1 MSANYQ
7 ALLKQAKSE
16 DINHYYQKLLR
27 TILADN
33 ALDDQ
38 AFIESIFN
46 ESMHT
51 ILTND
56 QKKTMKAL
64 AKDLIKDKSTLKIVN
79 EKIKLAPGK

>member
-1 MSANYQ
+1 MSSKYQ
-7 ALLKQAKSE
+7 DLLKQAKQE

-33 ALDDQ
+33 SVEDQ
-38 AFIESIFN
+38 EFIEKVFL

-51 ILTND
+51 IVTSD

-64 AKDLIKDKSTLKIVN
+64 AKDLVKDKAILKTIN
-79 EKIKLAPGK
+79 EKIKIAPNT